1 MNESLTSQGVGD
13 KWEDHQNKADF
24 LHKHKQLLMTL
35 KLLFKL
41 FTRKVGIIIKI
52 SKTLKFF

>member
-1 MNESLTSQGVGD
+1 MNSSLTSQGVGN

-41 FTRKVGIIIKI
+41 FTQEKWELFL
-52 SKTLKFF
+52 LKSVKR